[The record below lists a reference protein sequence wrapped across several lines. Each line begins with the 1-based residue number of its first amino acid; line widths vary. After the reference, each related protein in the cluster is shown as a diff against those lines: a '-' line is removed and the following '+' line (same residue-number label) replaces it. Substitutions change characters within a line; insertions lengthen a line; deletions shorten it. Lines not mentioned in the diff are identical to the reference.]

1 MSAIFALVAV
11 TMLLFIGAI
20 AIGVA
25 AEDVDD
31 SGADNLLDVI
41 EVGLSTAE
49 VVPMIL
55 IVALVVAVLSVWG
68 RL

>member
-1 MSAIFALVAV
+1 MSAIFVLVAV
-11 TMLLFIGAI
+11 TMVLLIGAI
-20 AIGVA
+20 AIGAA

-31 SGADNLLDVI
+31 DGVDNLLDII
-41 EVGLSTAE
+41 EAGLSTAE
-49 VVPMIL
+49 VVPIIL